1 MLMNIFFKRILVAFL
16 IFFIV
21 SLSVVVVCV
30 GFKLFISFL
39 LWLVG
44 SEYFICWSDIWRA
57 VKVSFCGGA
66 VGGVGFSLFHF
77 FKIKGF

>member
-1 MLMNIFFKRILVAFL
+1 MWLSFVWALNYLYHFCFGSLVVNI
-16 IFFIV
+16 
-21 SLSVVVVCV
+21 LSAGVIY
-30 GFKLFISFL
+30 G
-39 LWLVG
+39 
-44 SEYFICWSDIWRA
+44 A